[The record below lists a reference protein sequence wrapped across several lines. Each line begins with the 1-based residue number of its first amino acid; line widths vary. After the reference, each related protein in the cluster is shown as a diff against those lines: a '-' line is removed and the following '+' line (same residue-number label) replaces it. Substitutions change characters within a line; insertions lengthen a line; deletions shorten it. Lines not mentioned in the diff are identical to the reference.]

1 MSRVNEDYLV
11 CAGSTR
17 LNRPGCGKTRYVGPP
32 RALPEG
38 EALIAGLDL
47 GKLKDFTAFAGVR
60 RVVAPGASEATYYV
74 QQLHR
79 FPRGTLYLDISA
91 EVGKWMKASPWKDA
105 ELIVDMTGVG
115 VSVVE
120 MLEKQRIPK
129 GINPVMITGGFA
141 VTRRPGGGW
150 NVARNELCSAVQ
162 AVLSG
167 RRLHIATGLDLA
179 RDLNKELKAF
189 VDRPPSTAGAD
200 AIEWRDSTKQH
211 DDLVFAVALAVWFG
225 EHALATD
232 FNLRHLRLDKPAAPP
247 SPVAPYPGWMR
258 WFNQSQKWQPLPRP
272 HGEEV
277 IGCPDFRTPQE
288 AAHFVVAIHQMLE
301 ADPPDFEPPELDE
314 ETCRS
319 VETKAA
325 ELVRDRRL
333 KPPQRS

>member
-11 CAGSTR
+11 CVGSTR
-17 LNRPGCGKTRYVGPP
+17 MNKPGCGNMRYVGKP

-60 RVVAPGASEATYYV
+60 RVVAAGTSEAVYHV
-74 QQLHR
+74 QQLRR
-79 FPRGTLYLDISA
+79 FELGTGYLDMAA
-91 EVGKWMKASPWKDA
+91 EVGRWMRSPPWQEA
-105 ELIVDMTGVG
+105 ELVVDLTGVG

-120 MLEKQRIPK
+120 MLEQQRLPK
-129 GINPVMITGGFA
+129 GINPVMITGGHA

-150 NVARNELCSAVQ
+150 NVSRNELCSAVQ

-167 RRLHIATGLDLA
+167 RRIHIATGLDLA
-179 RDLNKELKAF
+179 KDLNKELKAF
-189 VDRPPSTAGAD
+189 VERPPSTAGAD
-200 AIEWRDSTKQH
+200 AIEWRDSGKQH
-211 DDLVFAVALAVWFG
+211 DDLCFALGLALWFG

-232 FNLRHLRLDKPAAPP
+232 FNLRHLRLDRPATPP
-247 SPVAPYPGWMR
+247 GPATPYPGWMR
-258 WFNQSQKWQPLPRP
+258 WFGQSQKWQPLPRP

-301 ADPPDFEPPELDE
+301 AEPPDFEAPELDE
-314 ETCRS
+314 ETRRA
-319 VETKAA
+319 VETKAI
-325 ELVRDRRL
+325 ELIRSRRL
-333 KPPQRS
+333 KPPERS